1 MDKLPVAL
9 WMVGIFAICEY
20 AAQKRKD
27 RTKKEGEPSPAPLI
41 ITIIGIL
48 LLWPW

>member
-9 WMVGIFAICEY
+9 WMVGIFAVCEY
-20 AAQKRKD
+20 EAQKRKD
-27 RTKKEGEPSPAPLI
+27 RKEEEEASPAPLI